1 MDRLSALRF
10 ELQLYGRLVGARVR
24 GQVRYRVSFLIQ
36 IASNFALMFTELVVI
51 YILFRH
57 FESLGGWSGGEVAFL
72 YAFSAIPFSI
82 SHIVGSGFAG
92 FQNQMVRG
100 EFDRVLVRPA
110 SAFGQVLSSDLQL
123 RHIGRLTQGGVAL
136 VIALALVDVEWTAG
150 RIFYAP
156 VAVLS
161 AVVLF
166 MSLFTIEATLCFWTT
181 EGTEAINAFT
191 YGGTTLAQYP
201 MHIYDQWL
209 RRLFLWIIPLGFVVF
224 EPALYLLDKPDP
236 LGLPSVARFLAP
248 LAALCFAVAAGLLW
262 RIGIRRYRSTG
273 S

>member
-1 MDRLSALRF
+1 MDKLAALHVELELYRRLA
-10 ELQLYGRLVGARVR
+10 GARVR
-24 GQVRYRVSFLIQ
+24 GQMRYRTSFLIQ
-36 IASNFALMFTELVVI
+36 VVSNFALMFTELIVI

-57 FESLGGWSGGEVAFL
+57 FESLGGWHGGEVAFL

-82 SHIVGSGFAG
+82 AHMVGSGFTG
-92 FQNQMVRG
+92 FQDQMVRG

-123 RHIGRLTQGGVAL
+123 RHIGRLTQGCVAL
-136 VIALALVDVEWTAG
+136 VIALTLVDVEWTTG
-150 RIFYAP
+150 RILYAP
-156 VAVLS
+156 IAILS

-166 MSLFTIEATLCFWTT
+166 TSLFTLEATLCFWTT

-224 EPALYLLDKPDP
+224 QPALYLLDKPDP

-248 LAALCFAVAAGLLW
+248 IAALCFAVVTGAFW
-262 RIGIRRYRSTG
+262 RIGIRHYRSTG